1 MNDVGSQIYAEF
13 SGVESLIMHNQPE
26 APGFYTG

>member
-1 MNDVGSQIYAEF
+1 MNDVASQICAEV
-13 SGVESLIMHNQPE
+13 SGIESLIMHNQPE